1 MIFFGIKNRWTH
13 LRKKHDKEKDLRN
26 EAFLSKIQ
34 LGEKII
40 PCIIIVV
47 YYEEHFGKVIKICM
61 ICLSTQISTL
71 IIIQCDKLNYV
82 KIQQIMI
89 MMK

>member
-13 LRKKHDKEKDLRN
+13 LRKKHDKEKDLHN

-34 LGEKII
+34 RGEKII

-47 YYEEHFGKVIKICM
+47 YYEEHFWKGEYSV
-61 ICLSTQISTL
+61 
-71 IIIQCDKLNYV
+71 N
-82 KIQQIMI
+82 
-89 MMK
+89 

>member
-1 MIFFGIKNRWTH
+1 MTKRFDNGILKVGLVMNEE
-13 LRKKHDKEKDLRN
+13 LKKFDHVIN
-26 EAFLSKIQ
+26 EFWSD
-34 LGEKII
+34 
-40 PCIIIVV
+40 P
-47 YYEEHFGKVIKICM
+47 EHFVSFMNAYLFGG
-61 ICLSTQISTL
+61 SRL

>member
-1 MIFFGIKNRWTH
+1 MNEE
-13 LRKKHDKEKDLRN
+13 LKKFDHVIN
-26 EAFLSKIQ
+26 EFWGDS
-34 LGEKII
+34 
-40 PCIIIVV
+40 
-47 YYEEHFGKVIKICM
+47 EHFVSFMNAHLFGG
-61 ICLSTQISTL
+61 SGL

>member
-1 MIFFGIKNRWTH
+1 MSKRFDNDILKVGLVMNEE
-13 LRKKHDKEKDLRN
+13 LKKFDHVIN
-26 EAFLSKIQ
+26 EFWSD
-34 LGEKII
+34 
-40 PCIIIVV
+40 P
-47 YYEEHFGKVIKICM
+47 EHFVSFMNAHLFGG
-61 ICLSTQISTL
+61 STL

>member
-1 MIFFGIKNRWTH
+1 MNEE
-13 LRKKHDKEKDLRN
+13 LKKFDHVIN
-26 EAFLSKIQ
+26 EFCSD
-34 LGEKII
+34 
-40 PCIIIVV
+40 P
-47 YYEEHFGKVIKICM
+47 EHFVSFMDAHLFGG
-61 ICLSTQISTL
+61 SRL